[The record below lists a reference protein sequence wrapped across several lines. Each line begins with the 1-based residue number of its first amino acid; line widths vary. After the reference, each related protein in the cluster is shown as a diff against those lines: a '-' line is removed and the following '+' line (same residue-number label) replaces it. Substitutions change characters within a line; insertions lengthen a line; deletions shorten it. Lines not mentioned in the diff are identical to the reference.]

1 MGLFGPKIVCDQ
13 CGKKVKEAG
22 TVYYRGSRFCNDACI
37 GGFDVANPAPVA
49 SGDPDKLRGELA
61 MLIREAIAEAERRP
75 GGLAT
80 GIQIGANTTLTI
92 EGLPSTGDRTAED
105 QAAASRQQ
113 FQTYV
118 LRAAPILRALGHA
131 DVARAIDKTDFMAT
145 TGYGLTS
152 ALKRVP
158 L

>member
-37 GGFDVANPAPVA
+37 GGFDAANPAPVA
-49 SGDPDKLRGELA
+49 GGDPDKLRGELA
-61 MLIREAIAEAERRP
+61 MLIREATAEAQRSFNP
-75 GGLAT
+75 TFGMNVGNVQVSIAAPL
-80 GIQIGANTTLTI
+80 GAM
-92 EGLPSTGDRTAED
+92 DQRHAAE
-105 QAAASRQQ
+105 QEMTSRQQ

-131 DVARAIDKTDFMAT
+131 DVARAIDSTDFQKT
-145 TGYGLTS
+145 NGYGLVDV
-152 ALKRVP
+152 LKRVP